1 MKTISRARKNFRIVL
16 GVMFI
21 AAFGFCATA
30 SYFYVAVKNKNVRI
44 LDIAPTLF
52 AMDITQYKVQA
63 FFSPQET
70 DHIIAVGLMRKGL
83 FSPLYADAGVK
94 MIAQLADQ
102 GYPPS
107 QLLHGDLMLRN
118 APQYHEDG
126 LRYIRAAADQ
136 GYEPAIERM
145 AAFEHPNIGE

>member
-1 MKTISRARKNFRIVL
+1 MKTISRARKNFRIAL
-16 GVMFI
+16 GVMLI
-21 AAFGFCATA
+21 TAFGFCATA
-30 SYFYVAVKNKNVRI
+30 SYFYIAVKNKNVRI

-83 FSPLYADAGVK
+83 FSPLYADAGIK
-94 MIAQLADQ
+94 MIADLADQ

-107 QLLHGDLMLRN
+107 QLLQGDLMLRG
-118 APQYHEDG
+118 APQYHQDG
-126 LRYIRAAADQ
+126 MRYIKAAADQ
-136 GYEPAIERM
+136 GYEPALVRL
-145 AAFEHPNIGE
+145 AAFDHPDIGQ